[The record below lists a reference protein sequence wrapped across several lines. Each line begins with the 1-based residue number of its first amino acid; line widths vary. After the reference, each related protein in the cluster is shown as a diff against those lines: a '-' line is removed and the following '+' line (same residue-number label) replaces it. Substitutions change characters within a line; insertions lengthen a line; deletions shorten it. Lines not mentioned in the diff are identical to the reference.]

1 MIENLKVFVSVA
13 ESCNFSV
20 TARKL
25 DVAVSSITRRIDSL
39 ERELG
44 TRLFIRGPR
53 RLVLTDSGEYFA
65 QTAQQVIAEL
75 AEARETLASRDGEP
89 HGKLTVTAPGA
100 FGRRHLAPAIR
111 SFLEKYPHIEIDLFI
126 GDALI
131 DLSVQRI
138 DVAIRMGKLEGA
150 DLVATTLAPLRRLAC
165 AAPSYLE
172 RFGRPSTPEELLHH
186 QCLTLTTTP
195 LPVGWWCFLG
205 INQDQPLPI
214 KGRFRSDDTDILLEN
229 AIAGHGIVHLA
240 SWMVG
245 DPIEKGELILLFPD
259 LPTPP
264 EFSANINAVRLPGR
278 SHQHKAK
285 LFIDHLK
292 SEFGT
297 PPYWDRSSQG
307 DVATKEFV
315 G

>member
-1 MIENLKVFVSVA
+1 MIENLRVFVSVA
-13 ESCNFSV
+13 ETCNFSV
-20 TARKL
+20 TARAL
-25 DVAVSSITRRIDSL
+25 DVAVSSITRKIDAL
-39 ERELG
+39 EREMG

-53 RLVLTDSGEYFA
+53 RLILTDSGEYFA
-65 QTAQQVIAEL
+65 KTAQQVIAEL
-75 AEARETLASRDGEP
+75 VEVKETLANRDGEP
-89 HGKLTVTAPGA
+89 HGKLTVTAPGS

-138 DVAIRMGKLEGA
+138 DVAIRIGNLESS

-172 RFGRPSTPEELLHH
+172 RFGRPTKPEDLLHH
-186 QCLTLTTTP
+186 QCLSVTTMP
-195 LPVGWWCFLG
+195 LPTGWWCFPG
-205 INQDQPLPI
+205 VNRDQPLAV
-214 KGRFRSDDTDILLEN
+214 KGRFRSDDTDALLEN

-245 DPIEKGELILLFPD
+245 DPIAKRELVLVFPE
-259 LPTPP
+259 LQIAQAYSGTI
-264 EFSANINAVRLPGR
+264 SAVRLPGR

-285 LFIDHLK
+285 LFVDHLK

-297 PPYWDRSSQG
+297 PPYWDRDTLIS
-307 DVATKEFV
+307 A
-315 G
+315 

>member
-1 MIENLKVFVSVA
+1 MIENLRVFISVA
-13 ESCNFSV
+13 ETRNFSV
-20 TARKL
+20 TARTL
-25 DVAVSSITRRIDSL
+25 DVAVSSITRKIDAL

-53 RLVLTDSGEYFA
+53 RLILTDSGEYFA
-65 QTAQQVIAEL
+65 KTAQHVIAEL
-75 AEARETLASRDGEP
+75 VEAKETLASRDGEP
-89 HGKLTVTAPGA
+89 HGKLTVTAPGS
-100 FGRRHLAPAIR
+100 FGRRHLTPAIR
-111 SFLEKYPHIEIDLFI
+111 SFLEKNPHIEIDLYI

-138 DVAIRMGKLEGA
+138 DVAIRIGNLESS

-172 RFGRPSTPEELLHH
+172 RFGHPTKPEDLLHH
-186 QCLTLTTTP
+186 QCLSVTTMP
-195 LPVGWWCFLG
+195 LPTGWWCFPG
-205 INQDQPLPI
+205 VNRDQSLAV
-214 KGRFRSDDTDILLEN
+214 KGRFRSDDTDALLEN

-245 DPIEKGELILLFPD
+245 DPIAKGELVLLFPD
-259 LPTPP
+259 LKIAQA
-264 EFSANINAVRLPGR
+264 SSGNICAVRLPGR

-292 SEFGT
+292 REFGT
-297 PPYWDRSSQG
+297 PPYWDRDTDLG
-307 DVATKEFV
+307 L
-315 G
+315 

>member
-1 MIENLKVFVSVA
+1 MIENLRVFVSVA
-13 ESCNFSV
+13 ETCNFSV
-20 TARKL
+20 TARQL
-25 DVAVSSITRRIDSL
+25 DVAVSSITRKIDAL

-53 RLVLTDSGEYFA
+53 RLILTDSGEYFA
-65 QTAQQVIAEL
+65 KTAQNVIAEL
-75 AEARETLASRDGEP
+75 VEVKETLASRDGEP

-138 DVAIRMGKLEGA
+138 DVAIRIGNLESS

-172 RFGRPSTPEELLHH
+172 RFGHPAKPEDLLHH
-186 QCLTLTTTP
+186 QCLSVTTMP
-195 LPVGWWCFLG
+195 LPTGWWCFPG
-205 INQDQPLPI
+205 VNRDQALAV
-214 KGRFRSDDTDILLEN
+214 KGRFRSDDTDALLEN

-245 DPIEKGELILLFPD
+245 DPIAKGELVLLFPD
-259 LPTPP
+259 LKIAQASSGTI
-264 EFSANINAVRLPGR
+264 SAVRLPGR

-285 LFIDHLK
+285 LFIDHMK

-297 PPYWDRSSQG
+297 PPYWDRDTDLG
-307 DVATKEFV
+307 L
-315 G
+315 